1 MKFVSF
7 EWDES
12 KNQSNIKKHGVS
24 FEEARSV
31 FYDEQAVEFYDIE
44 HAGKEERFLLLG
56 MSRKPNLLM
65 VCHCLRRNDTVIRI
79 ISTRK
84 ATKNECQH
92 YTRSTQ

>member
-1 MKFVSF
+1 MKFVGF

-44 HAGKEERFLLLG
+44 HAGKEERFFIRNEQKAKSSYGLPLL
-56 MSRKPNLLM
+56 
-65 VCHCLRRNDTVIRI
+65 
-79 ISTRK
+79 K
-84 ATKNECQH
+84 AKRYGYKNYFGQKSH
-92 YTRSTQ
+92 